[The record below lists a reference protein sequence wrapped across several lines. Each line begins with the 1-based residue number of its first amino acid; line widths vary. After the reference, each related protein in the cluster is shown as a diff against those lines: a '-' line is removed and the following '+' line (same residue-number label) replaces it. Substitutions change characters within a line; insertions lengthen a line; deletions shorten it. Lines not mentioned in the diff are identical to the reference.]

1 MSPAPKFS
9 PQEQEERILAAAAK
23 CIEGSSLLD
32 FTMSS
37 IAKEAGLSMG
47 SIYKHIQTKE
57 DVLVA
62 LATQSYIKLTH
73 TLTSVLELPLSMP
86 ERLLAFSLMT
96 PEKVRRYPFE
106 DHLEMLIG
114 NEAILKRASCGWVE
128 KLMRLDQSLEK
139 YFVEVLGQAID
150 DGELAVTVKERDD
163 VLEEILVSIWAMCVG
178 YKQVVFQRHARS
190 LVGEPIALPFPLAA
204 DAHLINTMR
213 RLLSS
218 YPWREPLTDQ
228 GVEKICQVLEQRGLR

>member
-1 MSPAPKFS
+1 MSPAPKYS
-9 PQEQEERILAAAAK
+9 PREQEERILAAAAK
-23 CIEGSSLLD
+23 CIEETSLLD

-62 LATQSYIKLTH
+62 LATQSYIKLKD
-73 TLTSVLELPLSMP
+73 TLTSVLELPLTMP
-86 ERLLAFSLMT
+86 ERLLAFSLLT
-96 PEKVRRYPFE
+96 PEKIRRYPFE

-114 NEAILKRASCGWVE
+114 NEAILKRASTGWVE
-128 KLMRLDQSLEK
+128 KLMRLDQSLEM
-139 YFVEVLGQAID
+139 YFVETLSQTVD
-150 DGELAVTVKERDD
+150 EGELAVSVHERDD

-190 LVGEPIALPFPLAA
+190 LVGEPMALPFPLAA

-213 RLLSS
+213 RLLNT
-218 YPWREPLTDQ
+218 YPWRSPLTNQ
-228 GVEKICQVLEQRGLR
+228 SAGKICQVLEQHGLR